1 MNETAHSSAPPDI
14 FATTHW
20 TVVVAAGGGTPE
32 AAQALEE
39 LCRNY
44 WYPLYAYARRQGGSK
59 EDAEDLTQAFFERF
73 LSRNYLQN
81 LSAEKGRFRA
91 FLLASMKHFLS
102 NERDRAGRQKRG
114 GGRAPISLDWADAET
129 RYQIDPVDHLS
140 PDKLYD
146 RAWAI
151 TLLARVLARLRGEH
165 AEHIALFDCLKPF
178 LAAGKG
184 AMPYSE
190 AATALDLSEGAA
202 RVAVHR
208 LRARYRQLLREEILQ
223 TLSNPAAAD
232 EEMRSLFAAFADPAG
247 T

>member
-1 MNETAHSSAPPDI
+1 MTDSNSAIPNPSALGDF

-20 TVVVAAGGGTPE
+20 TVVMAAGGGTPE

-44 WYPLYAYARRQGGSK
+44 WYPLYAFARRHGQSK
-59 EDAEDLTQAFFERF
+59 EDAEDATQGFFEQF

-81 LSAEKGRFRA
+81 LSGEKGRFRA
-91 FLLASMKHFLS
+91 FLLASFKHFLS
-102 NERDRAGRQKRG
+102 NERDRAGRLKRG
-114 GGRAPISLDWADAET
+114 GGVAALSLDWADAET

-146 RAWAI
+146 RAWAM
-151 TLLARVLARLRGEH
+151 TLLGRTLARLRAEH
-165 AEHIALFDCLKPF
+165 AGNRAVFDRLKPF

-184 AMPYSE
+184 AISYSE
-190 AATALDLSEGAA
+190 AAAALGMSEGAA

-208 LRARYRQLLREEILQ
+208 LRARYRELLRDEIRQ
-223 TLSNPAAAD
+223 TLSNPAAVD
-232 EEMRSLFAAFADPAG
+232 GEMQALFAAFG
-247 T
+247 